1 MMFIQAEV
9 ILCVDFNHHK
19 HLEHD
24 DPLLSSSFH
33 SEVPKNGKRLN
44 DEFKAK
50 NIQPICLDN
59 CLKKI
64 NSINWF
70 PETLPTAVEERERS
84 QRRSFTLLVSDS
96 SRRTSCPAGRWHIE
110 FGTLSLKWKHYFY
123 RLMLRKIWKLT
134 RVMRKRGEFWT
145 TGWQPPPRSPPTA
158 TQSPAPLHRS
168 FAPMMD
174 LPMPH
179 VEDNMEIKSLE
190 CCTGVEIFKNLPVMQ
205 KL

>member
-1 MMFIQAEV
+1 M
-9 ILCVDFNHHK
+9 
-19 HLEHD
+19 
-24 DPLLSSSFH
+24 
-33 SEVPKNGKRLN
+33 
-44 DEFKAK
+44 
-50 NIQPICLDN
+50 
-59 CLKKI
+59 
-64 NSINWF
+64 SINLF
-70 PETLPTAVEERERS
+70 PETWATAVEERERS
-84 QRRSFTLLVSDS
+84 QRRSLTASDS

-179 VEDNMEIKSLE
+179 AEDSLDKSLQY
-190 CCTGVEIFKNLPVMQ
+190 CTSNRQEPNFSKICQSFNCKIEIWFETSPYIWMLAIT
-205 KL
+205 